1 MSLEGDSDEES
12 GGEEKAGY
20 SVPPGSPNFLEKYE
34 KKMEELENGKSSKKS
49 GKFVGLKKITKK
61 YREGEK

>member
-34 KKMEELENGKSSKKS
+34 KKMLS
-49 GKFVGLKKITKK
+49 LKKNV
-61 YREGEK
+61 